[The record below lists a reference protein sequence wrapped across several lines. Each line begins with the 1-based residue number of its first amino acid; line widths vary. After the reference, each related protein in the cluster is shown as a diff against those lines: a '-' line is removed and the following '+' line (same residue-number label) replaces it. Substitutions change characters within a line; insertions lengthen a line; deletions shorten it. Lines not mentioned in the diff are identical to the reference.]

1 MPMGEMHVVLLSYEG
16 GQVFVLRVL
25 LVMMLSAGCG
35 DESDHLSEEGETYIY
50 THDNAERR
58 GKLSLNASTQLPQAT
73 TTVYTESFYAD
84 VTASDR
90 VQIIFLIEDS
100 AEMAKA
106 RQKLSTALTALLQ
119 HIINGNWS
127 IAVTTLHSASY
138 PQATITKYKDS
149 FDYEKKFAQAVTDLK
164 QAGATE
170 GKAAENS
177 VRAFVIVTDKDLT
190 SETRANVEEMLAEGG
205 NNRVYAL
212 LNIDGGSSALIDW
225 RDAQGQKIVNRY
237 ASLALE
243 DYTLSLQEMS
253 RDLASVLRSNFFL
266 RGYRSLEGRQVAFS
280 GDYFD
285 AKVVWNPSRSGQTG
299 HIGSDNLRR
308 GESKASRT
316 FFIDSK
322 LPAGMCIDVK
332 YSIER

>member
-1 MPMGEMHVVLLSYEG
+1 MLRILL
-16 GQVFVLRVL
+16 L
-25 LVMMLSAGCG
+25 LMLSAACG
-35 DESDHLSEEGETYIY
+35 DEDNHLSEEGETYLY
-50 THDNAERR
+50 THDNADQR
-58 GKLSLNASTQLPQAT
+58 GKLSLSASTQLPQAT

-90 VQIIFLIEDS
+90 VQIIFLIEDT
-100 AEMAKA
+100 AEMAQS
-106 RQKLSTALTALLQ
+106 RQKLSTALAALLQ
-119 HIINGNWS
+119 HVINSNWS
-127 IAVTTLHSASY
+127 IAVTTLHSASS

-149 FDYEKKFAQAVTDLK
+149 FDYEKKFSQAVTDLK
-164 QAGATE
+164 QVGGAKH
-170 GKAAENS
+170 KAAENG
-177 VRAFVIVTDKDLT
+177 VRAFIIVTDKDL
-190 SETRANVEEMLAEGG
+190 SQQTRANVEKLLAEGG

-212 LNIDGGSSALIDW
+212 LDVASGSSALLDW
-225 RDAQGQKIVNRY
+225 RDAQGQKIINRY

-243 DYTLSLQEMS
+243 DYTLPLREMS
-253 RDLASVLRSNFFL
+253 RDLASILRGNFFL
-266 RGYRSLEGRQVAFS
+266 RGYRSLEGRRVAFS

-299 HIGSDNLRR
+299 HIGSDNLQR
-308 GESKASRT
+308 GENKTART